1 MDKIELPPYLQSI
14 KSLDA
19 KFCYDKYNILYL
31 IIKHLFPKMAH
42 IKDYKK
48 IPDKYLRKFNLKNF
62 FFPLCFDDLGKFLRR
77 NSHLPITLK
86 ILFESDG
93 HVSNLGTISNIK
105 DKENEEKNVLN
116 LLMVKHDPEINPS
129 DDPPQPPSKLSSTKK
144 SKSNF
149 NKKPK
154 VLLKF
159 AKLRDLKQ
167 QHHFFKIKNLRGF
180 LNNRARVLS
189 KNKSTQLKYHYC
201 NKCLLRFWS
210 KNKKEKH
217 EKTCGDNQ
225 ELVYPEKNSVIKF
238 DKHKHRFK
246 KPVIGFCDFESV
258 LMKNLNRSS
267 CEMCSR
273 LECVC
278 PFPASSDINTH
289 RPFAFSILFVDS
301 NDEVFF
307 QEEYV
312 GTDAAK
318 KFLKR
323 LPYYQEKVE
332 ERKQQVKSVKK
343 MKATPQDWSSY
354 RKATKCHICYKSFQ
368 EHKFE
373 KQKVVDHDHVTGK
386 MVGAAHRDCNLARNG
401 GYYTPIYFHNAQG

>member
-1 MDKIELPPYLQSI
+1 MACI
-14 KSLDA
+14 K
-19 KFCYDKYNILYL
+19 N
-31 IIKHLFPKMAH
+31 
-42 IKDYKK
+42 YKK

-62 FFPLCFDDLGKFLRR
+62 SFPLCFDDLKKLLRR

-105 DKENEEKNVLN
+105 EKKNQGKNVLN
-116 LLMVKHDPEINPS
+116 LLMVKHDPEITS
-129 DDPPQPPSKLSSTKK
+129 FDDPLQPRSKLYSEKK
-144 SKSNF
+144 SKSNL
-149 NKKPK
+149 NKKSK
-154 VLLKF
+154 VLSKF
-159 AKLRDLKQ
+159 SNLRDLKQ
-167 QHHFFKIKNLRGF
+167 QHHFFRIKNLRGF
-180 LNNRARVLS
+180 LNNRGRLFS
-189 KNKSTQLKYHYC
+189 KNKYTRLKYHYC

-225 ELVYPEKNSVIKF
+225 ELVYPEENSVIKF
-238 DKHKHRFK
+238 DKHNHRFK

-258 LMKNLNRSS
+258 LIKNPDRLS
-267 CEMCSR
+267 CEMCSQ

-278 PFPASSDINTH
+278 PFPTTSDINTH
-289 RPFAFSILFVDS
+289 RPVAYSILFVDS
-301 NDEVFF
+301 NNQVFF

-323 LPYYQEKVE
+323 LSYYEEKVDE
-332 ERKQQVKSVKK
+332 KKQTVKSVKN

-354 RKATKCHICYKSFQ
+354 RKATKCHICFKSFQ
-368 EHKFE
+368 EHNFK

-386 MVGAAHRDCNLARNG
+386 MVGAAHRNCNLARDG